1 MTHFFGWSPFAS
13 ASPPCR
19 RSGLIEINEETH
31 THTVHTLSP
40 NLSFCITSSLEP
52 ILHIKNLQNRLSL
65 RIVTEMNKGI
75 CQGKPLKLL
84 LTRFKHNILIICSYQ
99 LFNLFFFS
107 CREHPKSRKRE
118 KSLEVCKKFETLGN
132 FPIDNDTSVL
142 FCCTISRYIVYTV
155 NVLGCLCCRC
165 VGSRTKWLNIKS
177 SHAAHQSQAS
187 PPCSPHAHL
196 IT

>member
-1 MTHFFGWSPFAS
+1 MS

-75 CQGKPLKLL
+75 CQGTPLKLL

-99 LFNLFFFS
+99 LFNLFFFFLQRAS
-107 CREHPKSRKRE
+107 QKQKTRKIIGG
-118 KSLEVCKKFETLGN
+118 L
-132 FPIDNDTSVL
+132 
-142 FCCTISRYIVYTV
+142 
-155 NVLGCLCCRC
+155 
-165 VGSRTKWLNIKS
+165 
-177 SHAAHQSQAS
+177 
-187 PPCSPHAHL
+187 
-196 IT
+196 